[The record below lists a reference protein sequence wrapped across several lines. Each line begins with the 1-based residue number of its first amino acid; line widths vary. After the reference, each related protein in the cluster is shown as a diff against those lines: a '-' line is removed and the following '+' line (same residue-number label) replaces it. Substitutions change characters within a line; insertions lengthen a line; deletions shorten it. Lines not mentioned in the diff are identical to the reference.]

1 MTPLRICL
9 PLGALFEG
17 SVAALGAAGVDV
29 AVLGDAGR
37 RLVVT
42 GDDGTVFITTRP
54 TDVPIY
60 VESGAADVGI
70 VGSDVLREQRPIVYE
85 LLDLGFGVCRM
96 IYATLAGADPTN
108 DALDHLGAVRVATKY
123 PNIAIAHFA
132 STGRQAEIVKV
143 HGSVE
148 LGPLVGLSH
157 GIVDLTATG
166 KTLAANGLVE
176 REDIFTASARL
187 IANRVSHKTDA
198 STIDGLVE
206 RMDVSP

>member
-17 SVAALGAAGVDV
+17 SVAALAKAGVDV
-29 AVLGDAGR
+29 AVLGDVGR

-42 GDDGTVFITTRP
+42 AEDGTTFITTRP

-60 VESGAADVGI
+60 VESGAADVGV
-70 VGSDVLREQRPIVYE
+70 VGSDVLREQRPMVYE
-85 LLDLGFGVCRM
+85 LLDLGFGACRM
-96 IYATLAGADPTN
+96 IYATLAGEDPTRS
-108 DALDHLGAVRVATKY
+108 ALDHLGAVRVATKY
-123 PNIAIAHFA
+123 PNVAVAHFA

-166 KTLAANGLVE
+166 TTLQANGLVE
-176 REDIFTASARL
+176 REELFVASARL
-187 IANRVSHKTDA
+187 IANRVSHKTSAEVIDA
-198 STIDGLVE
+198 LVE
-206 RMDVSP
+206 RMDVAQ